1 MKKFNAV
8 FLLSFISYFM
18 VIYARPCITAQTWAD
33 IFFLIFLLSVI
44 YQLLYIIIL
53 RKKDG
58 VSLGRSISK
67 FFLYALSGVS
77 CYIAVEYID
86 IFING
91 YKKSAFLSGELIA
104 VYYGFDAWKHDVW
117 HNIFFVP
124 FLIINILYAIIY
136 FAVIRSIKKK
146 IKHQTA

>member
-1 MKKFNAV
+1 MKKYNAV

-18 VIYARPCITAQTWAD
+18 VLFASPYITAQTWAD
-33 IFFLIFLLSVI
+33 IFLLVFLISVI
-44 YQLLYIIIL
+44 YQLLYIIVL

-67 FFLYALSGVS
+67 FFLYALSAVS

-91 YKKSAFLSGELIA
+91 YKETAFLSGELIA
-104 VYYGFDAWKHDVW
+104 VYYGFDAWINNFW
-117 HNIFFVP
+117 YNIFFAP
-124 FLIINILYAIIY
+124 FLILNILYAIIY

-146 IKHQTA
+146 IKYD